1 MGLVFRPDA
10 GHMPE
15 PSIDSDHQDWLA
27 VFNQQVGVFA
37 GAVWVTGV
45 FAQIY
50 IIREGNANHRVS
62 IVQIASGYESELCDM
77 VIRGDETAGDI
88 TIAHGNDSFLTGQ

>member
-1 MGLVFRPDA
+1 MLDSQRSEHGLIIGMGPGIMVPAPPVQFVINLMGLVFRPDA

-15 PSIDSDHQDWLA
+15 LSIDSDHQDWLA

-45 FAQIY
+45 FA
-50 IIREGNANHRVS
+50 
-62 IVQIASGYESELCDM
+62 
-77 VIRGDETAGDI
+77 
-88 TIAHGNDSFLTGQ
+88 